1 MLSFTNRLQSTI
13 LLVLLCCAQHLYS
26 KYPETLL
33 FHALSRNHSTP
44 SDLIVS
50 IQKWILQPS
59 DMTTNQL
66 VQCRDSGQNIWKQQC
81 ADRIDLLLSQES
93 FVYTPSLQSFALE
106 IQDHGK
112 RLNLSR
118 YSRASG
124 AWHSLGWK
132 NCMKRNH
139 VRLVFNIFARARNGR
154 NYVGNRSIYLTG
166 SRALFCIS
174 NQSVSVFG
182 FKWTAVGAGYVIDR
196 VEMSWYP
203 VGYTVTDIVLAK

>member
-1 MLSFTNRLQSTI
+1 MLYSTVTVQSTI
-13 LLVLLCCAQHLYS
+13 LLILFCCTKKLHS
-26 KYPETLL
+26 EYPETFL

-81 ADRIDLLLSQES
+81 ADRIDLMLSQES
-93 FVYTPSLQSFALE
+93 FVFTPSLQPFALE

-112 RLNLSR
+112 RLNSSR
-118 YSRASG
+118 HSR

-182 FKWTAVGAGYVIDR
+182 FKWTAVGAGYVIDH

-203 VGYTVTDIVLAK
+203 VGYIVTDIVLAK